1 LKSQLKLP
9 HPDPVRPADWEM
21 ADAAAIQA
29 LHRGNATPEQ
39 QRRALD
45 HIIHNIAGTY
55 DLSFRP
61 GGEEGA
67 RATAFAEGKR
77 YVGLQIVTL
86 TKLSLAAIRQ
96 AKSKTPQEQA

>member
-1 LKSQLKLP
+1 MKSQLKLP

-29 LHRGNATPEQ
+29 LARGDASPDQ
-39 QRRALD
+39 QRRALH

-61 GGEEGA
+61 GGEEGR
-67 RATAFAEGKR
+67 RATDFADGKR

-86 TKLSLAAIRQ
+86 TKLNLAAIRQ
-96 AKSKTPQEQA
+96 AKEQK